1 LRRLSREELEAVA
14 RDLEVLREQARQVS
28 EELGLKYYEALLL
41 LTLREAVIASR
52 RAEQLMRQLAERKLE
67 VQH

>member
-28 EELGLKYYEALLL
+28 EELGLKYTEALLL
-41 LTLREAVIASR
+41 LILREAVILNR
-52 RAEQLMRQLAERKLE
+52 RVEQWLKLAEAQR
-67 VQH
+67 

>member
-1 LRRLSREELEAVA
+1 MRRLSREELEAVA